1 MFDKVFFYFF
11 QEAQVATLQGQLNS
25 EREETR
31 TKEATE
37 AEKNKSTLHSHMDTI
52 QILISE
58 KAELE
63 ANVKKYCN
71 EIAEIKGYTYV

>member
-1 MFDKVFFYFF
+1 MFDKVFFFFF

-37 AEKNKSTLHSHMDTI
+37 AEKNKSTLHSH
-52 QILISE
+52 ILS
-58 KAELE
+58 
-63 ANVKKYCN
+63 V
-71 EIAEIKGYTYV
+71 V